1 MKIFR
6 EKVCI
11 LIIVSENFINFIY
24 SIDFAPV
31 VVNKTVIY
39 ILIYEKL
46 DFRENFN
53 KVFFLINLWT
63 SYKKFLI
70 YLFLFLFLCYKIR
83 KTGIYELTFLKI

>member
-6 EKVCI
+6 AKVCI